1 LILLI
6 FLIGQKLAR
15 YLHKCEWTHVTSFDE
30 WVNNVQFGLSAAVS
44 FPGFELAGDIK
55 SDTGSINS
63 GQLSEGGTGFEA
75 LLAALV
81 AGNGNQ
87 KTELNIEEL
96 KLEGVTPETQ
106 EIIDALA
113 GMAEALVPL
122 ANAFDNLQ
130 IPTSEQLDQ
139 ARNALG
145 KLVESINAH
154 PNRPELTMKGPIGAF
169 AAQLSQLRQ
178 AGIDAGKEGA
188 SDFAKVGN
196 LMERLDKILSQMAG
210 SAPQAQ
216 QNVGEKASL
225 NIHQMID
232 RLNNLA
238 EKLPTLPAQFEAQLK
253 AQQPFG
259 NSIVQAQTNQQPAT
273 ANPFG
278 NADAALEQKAGAQL
292 GAPTIGAQA
301 NSTETAKL
309 GIPNA
314 QQPNQAPTANAQQ
327 QTATAATAA
336 PEGAE
341 PDILAQ
347 LANLGQQ
354 QNAEVKKIDR
364 SLAPTAS
371 FADAVAAENAE
382 TSTPRMTFAQVTR
395 EAHLQTANAYP
406 ATQKAAL
413 TATATAPLPSD
424 LDSVETGTEKLLA
437 QHKIETFQQQTNH
450 IEAAKAQAGQRQVNI
465 PGVAFEIVRQFR
477 AGMQR
482 FEVRLDPPE
491 MGRIDVRME
500 MEGNNVTARLVVERA
515 ETLDLLQRDARA
527 LERALQQA
535 GLNAERA
542 NLQFSLKQDGQN
554 SSPNFENQGRNDDST
569 KSANGDQQ
577 AEDETQLGT
586 TTTYRGTAG
595 PGGINMWA

>member
-1 LILLI
+1 MILLI
-6 FLIGQKLAR
+6 LFADQKLAR

-30 WVNNVQFGLSAAVS
+30 WVKNVQFGLSAAVS

-63 GQLSEGGTGFEA
+63 GQPGEGSTGFEA

-210 SAPQAQ
+210 TAPQAQ
-216 QNVGEKASL
+216 QNIGEKASL

-278 NADAALEQKAGAQL
+278 NADLALEQKAGTQ
-292 GAPTIGAQA
+292 PGAQTQGALA
-301 NSTETAKL
+301 NGSETAKP
-309 GIPNA
+309 GSPNA
-314 QQPNQAPTANAQQ
+314 QQPNPQQ
-327 QTATAATAA
+327 QTAAATAAA

-354 QNAEVKKIDR
+354 QSAEAKKIDR
-364 SLAPTAS
+364 SFAPSGS
-371 FADAVAAENAE
+371 FADAAAAENAD

-406 ATQKAAL
+406 ATQKATL

-500 MEGNNVTARLVVERA
+500 VEGNNVTARMVVERA

-554 SSPNFENQGRNDDST
+554 SSPNFENGGRDNDGSKT
-569 KSANGDQQ
+569 ANSDQQ
-577 AEDETQLGT
+577 LEDETQLGT

-595 PGGINMWA
+595 PGGLNMWA

>member
-1 LILLI
+1 MILLI
-6 FLIGQKLAR
+6 FLIDQKLAR

-30 WVNNVQFGLSAAVS
+30 WVKNVQFGLSAAVS

-113 GMAEALVPL
+113 GMAEALAPL

-216 QNVGEKASL
+216 QNVREKASL

-278 NADAALEQKAGAQL
+278 NADVALEQKAGAL
-292 GAPTIGAQA
+292 PGAPTIGAQA
-301 NSTETAKL
+301 TSSETAKL
-309 GIPNA
+309 GTPNA
-314 QQPNQAPTANAQQ
+314 QQPNQAQTANAQQ

-336 PEGAE
+336 SEGAE

-354 QNAEVKKIDR
+354 QSADVKKIDR

-406 ATQKAAL
+406 ASQKAAL

-577 AEDETQLGT
+577 AVDETQLGT

-595 PGGINMWA
+595 PGGLNMWA

>member
-1 LILLI
+1 M
-6 FLIGQKLAR
+6 
-15 YLHKCEWTHVTSFDE
+15 
-30 WVNNVQFGLSAAVS
+30 QFGLSAAVS

-63 GQLSEGGTGFEA
+63 GQPGEGSTGFEA

-210 SAPQAQ
+210 TAPQAQ
-216 QNVGEKASL
+216 QNIGEKASL

-278 NADAALEQKAGAQL
+278 NADLALEQKAGTQ
-292 GAPTIGAQA
+292 PGAQTQGALA
-301 NSTETAKL
+301 NGSETAKP
-309 GIPNA
+309 GSPNA
-314 QQPNQAPTANAQQ
+314 QQPNPQQ
-327 QTATAATAA
+327 QTAAATAAA

-354 QNAEVKKIDR
+354 QSAEAKKIDR
-364 SLAPTAS
+364 SFAPSGS
-371 FADAVAAENAE
+371 FADAAAAENAD

-406 ATQKAAL
+406 ATQKATL

-500 MEGNNVTARLVVERA
+500 VEGNNVTARMVVERA

-554 SSPNFENQGRNDDST
+554 SSPNFENGGRDNDGSKT
-569 KSANGDQQ
+569 ANSDQQ
-577 AEDETQLGT
+577 LEDETQLGT

-595 PGGINMWA
+595 PGGLNMWA

>member
-1 LILLI
+1 MILLILLTD
-6 FLIGQKLAR
+6 QKLAR

-30 WVNNVQFGLSAAVS
+30 WVKNVQFGLSAAVS

-63 GQLSEGGTGFEA
+63 GQPGEGGTGFEA

-81 AGNGNQ
+81 AGNGDQ

-154 PNRPELTMKGPIGAF
+154 PNRPELTIKGPIGAF

-210 SAPQAQ
+210 TAPQAQ
-216 QNVGEKASL
+216 QNIGEKASL

-259 NSIVQAQTNQQPAT
+259 NSIVQAQTNQQPT
-273 ANPFG
+273 PNPFG
-278 NADAALEQKAGAQL
+278 NADLALEQKAGTQL
-292 GAPTIGAQA
+292 GAQTQGALA
-301 NSTETAKL
+301 NGSETAKL
-309 GIPNA
+309 GSPNA
-314 QQPNQAPTANAQQ
+314 QQLNPAQSANPQQ
-327 QTATAATAA
+327 QTTAATVAA

-354 QNAEVKKIDR
+354 QSAEAKKINR
-364 SLAPTAS
+364 SFAPSGS
-371 FADAVAAENAE
+371 FADAAAAENAE

-500 MEGNNVTARLVVERA
+500 VEGNNVTARMVVERA

-554 SSPNFENQGRNDDST
+554 SSPNFENSGRDNDGSKT
-569 KSANGDQQ
+569 ANSDQQ
-577 AEDETQLGT
+577 LEDETQLGT

-595 PGGINMWA
+595 PGGLNMWA